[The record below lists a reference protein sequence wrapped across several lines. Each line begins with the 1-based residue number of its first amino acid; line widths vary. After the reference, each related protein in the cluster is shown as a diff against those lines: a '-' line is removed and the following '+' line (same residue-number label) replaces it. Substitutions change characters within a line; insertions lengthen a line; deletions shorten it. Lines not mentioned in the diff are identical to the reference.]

1 MRKAP
6 DITALGEYLVNF
18 LCAER
23 RGVFSMEGHPG
34 GAPADLLTMASP
46 PTELLTKVDSNPFG
60 LFLAGGQ
67 RRAPAR
73 RVRHVDAVHPTTLAV
88 VQLDAAGA
96 LSTTK
101 KGAISAQP
109 TREEILILAQPAL

>member
-23 RGVFSMEGHPG
+23 RGVLSMEGHPG

-60 LFLAGGQ
+60 LFLAGGKGGHRHAGFVTLTPFTP
-67 RRAPAR
+67 RRSP
-73 RVRHVDAVHPTTLAV
+73 
-88 VQLDAAGA
+88 
-96 LSTTK
+96 SCN
-101 KGAISAQP
+101 
-109 TREEILILAQPAL
+109 

>member
-23 RGVFSMEGHPG
+23 RGVLSMEGHPG

-73 RVRHVDAVHPTTLAV
+73 RVRHVDASPH
-88 VQLDAAGA
+88 DARRRATRRCRGA
-96 LSTTK
+96 QHNK

-109 TREEILILAQPAL
+109 TRKEVLVLA

>member
-23 RGVFSMEGHPG
+23 RGVLSMEGHPG

-60 LFLAGGQ
+60 LFLAGGG
-67 RRAPAR
+67 AM
-73 RVRHVDAVHPTTLAV
+73 
-88 VQLDAAGA
+88 AGTGTQG
-96 LSTTK
+96 S
-101 KGAISAQP
+101 S
-109 TREEILILAQPAL
+109 R